1 MLIFDINDV
10 FFPLRSQFEPFLCT
24 IDDEDNFFDAEFMSA
39 YIAYTLV
46 TRLREQHD
54 LRQDESSIIGNNL
67 AHEIA
72 REIFAQSESEPC
84 GLKGCRINVFLES
97 ASEED
102 EDDEMST
109 HPPTRTFLDRF
120 RFDSTCLLTTFEL
133 NLVLKQVPNTRAIDL
148 NNNSTTARRLS
159 TNSTNRKN
167 SSSKSVKFLRSSTS
181 QTPVSNANNN
191 ANNLIYLDESHFH
204 LYKCSLY

>member
-133 NLVLKQVPNTRAIDL
+133 NLVLKQVPSNRAIDL
-148 NNNSTTARRLS
+148 NNNSTARRLS